1 MGQNPMS
8 FAADW
13 RNRLGVEL
21 ASRGIKL
28 TKLSADLGKHRDYVA
43 NIISGK
49 AHPDLETLMA
59 VFATAGINPMTV
71 LTDNEDSTI
80 DESVPEGTPLVD
92 RLADAVDSI
101 NSVQF
106 PWTPDS
112 LDEDE

>member
-1 MGQNPMS
+1 MGQSPMS

-28 TKLSADLGKHRDYVA
+28 TKLSTDLGKHSDYVA

-49 AHPDLETLMA
+49 AHPDLETLMS
-59 VFATAGINPMTV
+59 VFTTAGIDPMSV
-71 LTDNEDSTI
+71 LAEAEEPAVDSSI
-80 DESVPEGTPLVD
+80 LEGTPLVD

-101 NSVQF
+101 NSAQL

-112 LDEDE
+112 LDDDT